1 MLMMKKIQPWQNRFY
16 SRILE
21 RGRDYYREGRVS
33 DLKEADGTVSA
44 KVAGFYTV
52 KIRINEDGRIAHMSC
67 DCPYAA
73 EGRNCKHE
81 AAVLFACEERSGQKE
96 EKKFSVIKRVRPFE
110 DAYKEKKYFY
120 DLSKLTAPYEIS
132 AENYER
138 AMELIE
144 EGKAQLI
151 DMGTGYLD
159 TGSDQILYAVVHIK
173 ERFREVEAYAYL
185 SHDEL
190 VRIACDSPSCSRSAG
205 TAWYQAFRNKTGMK
219 LCEHETAVLI
229 FLDEYIRKFD
239 PGDHTDRN
247 AMAFLENFTS
257 DPLREGSEENKRSES
272 VSLVPKLEYD
282 GGGILKLGFRLGNE
296 KLYIAKDLEA
306 LVDAFRRKKVY
317 ELSAKARLD
326 FGRFDFREEDKR
338 YYDFIEKAVFDEK
351 TREEIRGLD
360 YNAGKD
366 AKFFPVGKD
375 ILLYGQRLDEF
386 YELCKD
392 QRIEFNDKSVSGKGK
407 SEIVLAQGIPK
418 ASLTVSER
426 NSADGFIG
434 VNLSG
439 RLPELIAGS
448 SYGYFLKDG
457 VLYRADSEYMS
468 LMRSLQRSLRSD
480 TVDLTI
486 GKKQLGRFY
495 HHILPRLKQQ
505 FEVFENN
512 KELYERYIP
521 PRPSF
526 DFYFDVSEGL
536 ILCTAKVSYADKEYD
551 LFADDHD
558 AQADMI
564 MEKETM
570 KILHQVFHDRNEKM
584 EFFVEGSDDIIFAI
598 LEDLIPQLLKI
609 GDVHT
614 TSSFDRLKVKRRTN
628 LSVGVRVD
636 NGLLDLDIG
645 SEDISLEELA
655 AVVNSYRLRKKYH
668 KLKNG
673 DLVRTDDENI
683 GTLSE
688 LLSSMNISLKD
699 FVKGKMHLPAYRA
712 LYLDKI
718 LEANE
723 GVFDDRDAYFRK
735 LIKDFKT
742 IKESDHQVPEHLE
755 AIMRGYQKAGY
766 RWLKT
771 LSHFG
776 FGGILADE
784 MGMGKTLQV
793 LALLADSKKNGG
805 KTSLVVCP
813 ASLVY
818 NWLAEIKRFT
828 PELKAAAVAGSQA
841 ERAKILADHEDY
853 DILVTSYDLLKRDI
867 ASYEDLVFEYEIL
880 DEAQYIK
887 TYTTANAK
895 SCKAVQ
901 AKGHFALTGTP
912 IENNLA
918 ELWSIFDFLMPG
930 FLYGYEAF
938 RDRFETKIAREG
950 DEEAS
955 KRLKDM
961 IAPFILRRKKADVLA
976 DLPDKIEEVIRVRF
990 DEKQRK
996 LYDSQV
1002 LKVSKIVG
1010 SDEASYEHNKI
1021 AVLAELM
1028 KLRQVCCEPSLIFED
1043 FDGESAKRQVC
1054 LELIKSAILE
1064 GHKILLFSQF
1074 TSMLEIIEK
1083 QLEKEEIPY
1092 YMITGATKKEERLK
1106 LVEAFNEDD
1115 VPLFLISLKAG
1126 GTGLN
1131 LTGADIV
1138 IHYDPWWNLA
1148 AQNQAT
1154 DRAHR
1159 IGQKRVVTVY
1169 KIIAEDSIEEK
1180 IIDMQERKARLADD
1194 ILDNET
1200 VSLFT
1205 LSKEELLQ
1213 LLK

>member
-1 MLMMKKIQPWQNRFY
+1 MKKIQPWQNRFY

-21 RGRDYYREGRVS
+21 RGRNYYREGRVS
-33 DLKEADGTVSA
+33 SLKEEDGLISARVSG
-44 KVAGFYTV
+44 VYSV
-52 KIRINEDGRIAHMSC
+52 KIRIDEDGRVMRMSC

-81 AAVLFACEERSGQKE
+81 AAVLFACEKKSGQEE
-96 EKKFSVIKRVRPFE
+96 EKKIPVVRKVRPFA
-110 DAYKEKKYFY
+110 DAYKEKQYFY
-120 DLSKLTAPYEIS
+120 DLHRLTADYEIT
-132 AENYER
+132 AEKYER

-151 DMGTGYLD
+151 DMGTGYLEA
-159 TGSDQILYAVVHIK
+159 GSEQILYAVVHIE
-173 ERFREVEAYAYL
+173 ERYRTIEAYAYL

-190 VRIACDSPSCSRSAG
+190 VRIACDSSSCDRFSGNS
-205 TAWYQAFRNKTGMK
+205 WYYAFRNKAEKK
-219 LCEHETAVLI
+219 LCEHEIAVLI

-239 PGDHTDRN
+239 PGDHTDRD
-247 AMAFLENFTS
+247 AMVFLENFTS
-257 DPLREGSEENKRSES
+257 DPIRQDSEETVRSTN
-272 VSLVPKLEYD
+272 VCLVPKLEYD
-282 GGGILKLGFRLGNE
+282 GDGILKLGFRLGNE

-306 LVDAFRRKKVY
+306 LADAYRQQKVY

-326 FGRFDFREEDKR
+326 FGRFDFREEDRK

-366 AKFFPVGKD
+366 ARFFSVGKD

-386 YELCKD
+386 YELCNDK
-392 QRIEFNDKSVSGKGK
+392 RIEFNDKSASGKGRG
-407 SEIVLAQGIPK
+407 EIVLAQGTPK
-418 ASLTVSER
+418 TSLTVSEK
-426 NSADGFIG
+426 NSSDGFIG
-434 VNLSG
+434 VNVSG
-439 RLPELIAGS
+439 QLPELIAGS

-457 VLYRADSEYMS
+457 VLYRADSDYMS
-468 LMRSLQRSLRSD
+468 LIRSLQRSLHSD

-495 HHILPRLKQQ
+495 HHVLPRLKQQ

-526 DFYFDVSEGL
+526 DFYFDVNEGS
-536 ILCTAKVSYADKEYD
+536 IFCMAKVSYADKEYD

-564 MEKETM
+564 MEKEAM

-584 EFFVEGSDDIIFAI
+584 EFFVEGGDDIIFEI

-628 LSVGVRVD
+628 LNVGVRVD
-636 NGLLDLDIG
+636 NGLLDLDID
-645 SEDISLEELA
+645 SQDISTEELA

-683 GTLSE
+683 ETLSE

-699 FVKGKMHLPAYRA
+699 FVKGKMHLPVYRA

-723 GVFDDRDAYFRK
+723 GISDDRDVYFRK

-742 IKESDHQVPEHLE
+742 IKESDHRVPEHLE
-755 AIMRGYQKAGY
+755 TVMRGYQKAGY

-784 MGMGKTLQV
+784 MGLGKTLQM
-793 LALLADSKKNGG
+793 LALLSDNKNNGG
-805 KTSLVVCP
+805 KTSLIVCP

-818 NWLAEIKRFT
+818 NWLSEIRRFT

-841 ERAKILADHEDY
+841 ERVEIIADHEAY

-867 ASYEDLVFEYEIL
+867 ASYEDMIFDYEIL

-887 TYTTANAK
+887 TYTTANAR
-895 SCKAVQ
+895 SCKAIQ

-938 RDRFETKIAREG
+938 RERFEARIAREG

-976 DLPDKIEEVIRVRF
+976 DLPDKIEEIIRVRF

-1010 SDEASYEHNKI
+1010 SDEVSYEHNKI

-1028 KLRQVCCEPSLIFED
+1028 KLRQVCCEPGLIYED
-1043 FDGESAKRQVC
+1043 FDGESAKRQAC

-1074 TSMLEIIEK
+1074 TSMLEIIGK
-1083 QLEKEEIPY
+1083 QLKKEEIPY
-1092 YMITGATKKEERLK
+1092 YTITGATKKEERLK
-1106 LVEAFNEDD
+1106 LVEAFNEDE

-1213 LLK
+1213 LLN